1 MISGTST
8 ISSYQDQD
16 LRVNLTCLCHTNPF
30 IILLRLLHRGVKV
43 LGRDYFFIYWLTA
56 THKLSFDKVNLL
68 GSKTTFG
75 AVGER
80 SNYSNAM
87 PC

>member
-1 MISGTST
+1 MITGTRT

-43 LGRDYFFIYWLTA
+43 GRVAGVWFASKNLTPRWI
-56 THKLSFDKVNLL
+56 H
-68 GSKTTFG
+68 
-75 AVGER
+75 
-80 SNYSNAM
+80 
-87 PC
+87 